1 MQRRAV
7 LKQMSYVGLGLGT
20 GALLS
25 TSALRAQTPMS
36 VRLIAESPV
45 EEPFFTQLHLALTR
59 LQSDKGFD
67 YQYAELVD
75 PGDYARVLRQW
86 CDEGV
91 RLIVGDAYGT
101 EQICRRTA
109 RDYPETAFVLASALG
124 PTDPN
129 VSTFYGQNY
138 EACYLAGML
147 AGGISKSGVIGA
159 VAGFDVPAT
168 NANIHA
174 YRAGAQ
180 FVRPDAHV
188 KVAFI
193 GSWFDPAKAKEA
205 TLAQTQQGA
214 DVIYADRIGAIE
226 GAAEAGVLALGFMSD
241 QAAVAPES
249 VVTSIIWDPYPV
261 LAEALAQ
268 VEAGTF
274 APSDL
279 SPLETLKAGG
289 SYLAPFGTFVDRVPA
304 ALQAQIAAKAEEI
317 SSGAFVVDYV
327 ESTPASD

>member
-1 MQRRAV
+1 MHRRAL
-7 LKQMSYVGLGLGT
+7 LKHASFITLGLGT
-20 GALLS
+20 AALLPS
-25 TSALRAQTPMS
+25 RGLRAQVPMS
-36 VRLIAESPV
+36 VRLIAESPL

-59 LQSDKGFD
+59 LQGETGFD
-67 YQYAELVD
+67 YQYAELVK

-109 RDYPETAFVLASALG
+109 RDYPETAFVLASAVG

-129 VSTFYGQNY
+129 VSTYYGQNY

-147 AGGISKSGVIGA
+147 AAGMSKTGVLGA
-159 VAGFDVPAT
+159 VAGLDVPAT

-180 FVRPDAHV
+180 FIRPDAKV

-205 TLAQTQQGA
+205 TLAQAQQGA

-226 GAAEAGVLALGFMSD
+226 GAAEAGVLALGFMAD
-241 QAAVAPES
+241 QAAVAPQT
-249 VVTSIIWDPYPV
+249 VITSIMWDPYPV
-261 LAEALAQ
+261 ISDACKN
-268 VEAGTF
+268 VMAGTF
-274 APSDL
+274 TATDL
-279 SPLETLKAGG
+279 SPLEMLAAGG
-289 SYLAPFGTFVDRVPA
+289 SYLAPYGAFADKVPA
-304 ALQAQIAAKAEEI
+304 ELQARIKAKSDEI
-317 SSGAFVVDYV
+317 SAGAFVVDYV
-327 ESTPASD
+327 ESTPVSD